1 MKLKMHIYSKITNT
15 FCTMLL
21 SIFCSMSFAQNN
33 NISIDD
39 LIEPTE
45 KEVLIIERI
54 KYLND
59 LRRFAG
65 NLFWKDFAANEFVGT
80 TVYFSDSNA
89 YFINPEP
96 SVLDKV
102 SKYKIINNKYDYNV
116 LKLATPYD
124 VPTYIIETVFE
135 TEDGN
140 KKNINYMLPILFCSS
155 PEISAELQP
164 ELVHTQDWA
173 TSVFHELYHQYQFK
187 ETAIYNYLNSFIKQ
201 NRMLTKDSMQSIYE
215 NNWSFKDSLI
225 KENDLLLKAINAKSL
240 EEEKKYF
247 TEFLKTRTKRRSEF
261 YKQKKI
267 TIGPI
272 EEIWEKLE
280 GTALYIDAILKEN
293 FAKIPVNEYLLTN
306 DKYYKKENIYD
317 GYSINTAKDY
327 TSITDAKHYFGAT
340 GVNLVRLL
348 EKNNVDYKSNFF
360 KYASMPLSTQLKY
373 FYKIK

>member
-1 MKLKMHIYSKITNT
+1 M
-15 FCTMLL
+15 
-21 SIFCSMSFAQNN
+21 
-33 NISIDD
+33 
-39 LIEPTE
+39 
-45 KEVLIIERI
+45 
-54 KYLND
+54 
-59 LRRFAG
+59 
-65 NLFWKDFAANEFVGT
+65 
-80 TVYFSDSNA
+80 
-89 YFINPEP
+89 
-96 SVLDKV
+96 
-102 SKYKIINNKYDYNV
+102 
-116 LKLATPYD
+116 
-124 VPTYIIETVFE
+124 
-135 TEDGN
+135 
-140 KKNINYMLPILFCSS
+140 
-155 PEISAELQP
+155 
-164 ELVHTQDWA
+164 
-173 TSVFHELYHQYQFK
+173 
-187 ETAIYNYLNSFIKQ
+187 
-201 NRMLTKDSMQSIYE
+201 
-215 NNWSFKDSLI
+215 I
-225 KENDLLLKAINAKSL
+225 KENDLLLKAINAKSI